1 MSGPAPGIAPRPA
14 HRHEKALRWLALT
27 MILGVL
33 AAAFVLPLININ
45 RYQRMVADTIAR
57 SLGHP
62 VHLGSVKLQLLP
74 RPGLAISDFV
84 VDENADFGAEPLLRA
99 PAVTVSVRLA
109 SLWRA
114 HLEVSRIDLDEASV
128 NLVHNNGG
136 QWNFASL
143 LEQASRMSN
152 APTAQRRS
160 SSTPR
165 FPYIQ
170 FKSAR
175 INFKSGNEKKGF
187 SFENADLSI
196 WLDNPKQWRLRFEA
210 QPARTDLDLE
220 QEDTGLMRVEGSL
233 DRAPD
238 LTEMPVKLHAEWIR
252 AEMGQASRMLFDD
265 DLGWRGDLRAEA
277 DIAGTLRDLH
287 LTTRLR
293 VADVHR
299 AEFSPLTPLD
309 LDMRCAAQYRHDT
322 ESLDPLTCLWPVGEG
337 HLLLT
342 GSLQNALHPHSRL
355 TLEINQTPAALAT
368 RLLGLLRARLP
379 SDLSVQGV
387 VNGSFQYATD
397 ETPKFSGHATV
408 QPLTVS
414 FTDGGLPFVLP
425 VAEFSTA
432 VPPPP
437 PARGRKKSAAH
448 TASVAPAQNIAPSN
462 AILLAPSA
470 INIGAPFPA
479 SNAVASPLQIS
490 GHFTSQDF
498 SLHLTGAIPT
508 ARLKQLSSAFGSL
521 RTVFGHFSPQ
531 GNANLDLV
539 FSSPWIAEPLS
550 SASSLG
556 SAPLSIV
563 PSAIPSAIRGW
574 VHLQSAEARLDWLPA
589 PLEIASAS
597 AGFDGGRVRLSN
609 ISASV
614 NNIAIRGSAD
624 AALRCDAPAICPA
637 HFNLEFGEL
646 DAAAL
651 QSALMGAGRRGELL
665 QTILAEVARKNAP
678 WPAMDGQATIGALN
692 LRTLVLQNVHAS
704 IGVEDHRIQ
713 IQSLDAA
720 TLGGTLHA
728 TGTVDATGSQPQYVL
743 EANWSGVNVP
753 QMASLFD
760 EKWPV
765 AGAMAGG
772 AHLVFRGYST
782 GDLAA
787 STQGTFHWLWNSG
800 SLIAPED
807 MPADAGTTNGSL
819 SPAHFRQWSASGAIQ
834 NSTLTLNKA
843 SLANPVSGAITFDR
857 RLDLA
862 WPRASGP
869 GTIHIGGT
877 LVHPIVEAAAEAA
890 TLHR

>member
-1 MSGPAPGIAPRPA
+1 MSGPAPGTASRPA
-14 HRHEKALRWLALT
+14 HRHEKALRWFALVL
-27 MILGVL
+27 ILGVL

-45 RYQRMVADTIAR
+45 RYQRMIADTIAR

-74 RPGLAISDFV
+74 HPGLAISDFV
-84 VDENADFGAEPLLRA
+84 VDENADFGAEPLLRS
-99 PAVTVSVRLA
+99 PSVTVSVRLT
-109 SLWRA
+109 SLWRGR
-114 HLEVSRIDLDEASV
+114 LEVSRIDLDEASV
-128 NLVHNNGG
+128 NLVHNADG

-143 LEQASRMSN
+143 LEQASRLSN
-152 APTAQRRS
+152 APTAQRHS
-160 SSTPR
+160 SGTPR

-196 WLDNPKQWRLRFEA
+196 WLDNPNQWRLRFEA

-220 QEDTGLMRVEGSL
+220 QEDTGLMRVAGSL

-265 DLGWRGDLRAEA
+265 DLRWRGDLRAEA

-293 VADVHR
+293 VVDMHR

-309 LDMRCAAQYRHDT
+309 VDMRCAAQYRHDA
-322 ESLDPLTCLWPVGEG
+322 ESLDQLTCLWPVGEG

-342 GSLQNALHPHSRL
+342 GSVQNALHPRSRL
-355 TLEINQTPAALAT
+355 TLEINQTPASLAT

-379 SDLSVQGV
+379 SGLSVQGA

-425 VAEFSTA
+425 VAEFSTVA
-432 VPPPP
+432 PPPP
-437 PARGRKKSAAH
+437 PARGRKKNAAH
-448 TASVAPAQNIAPSN
+448 TAPAQNITPSN

-470 INIGAPFPA
+470 INIDAPSPA
-479 SNAVASPLQIS
+479 NTVVLPLQIS
-490 GHFTSQDF
+490 GQFTPQDF
-498 SLHLTGAIPT
+498 NLHLTGAIAT
-508 ARLKQLSSAFGSL
+508 AQLKQLSSAFGSL

-556 SAPLSIV
+556 SAPSIV
-563 PSAIPSAIRGW
+563 PSAIPSTIRGW
-574 VHLQSAEARLDWLPA
+574 VHLQNAEARLDWLPA
-589 PLEIASAS
+589 PLEIAAAS

-624 AALRCDAPAICPA
+624 AALHCDVPAICPA
-637 HFNLEFGEL
+637 HFNLEFGEI

-665 QTILAEVARKNAP
+665 QTILAEVARRNVP
-678 WPAMDGQATIGALN
+678 WPTMDGQATIGTLN
-692 LRTLVLQNVHAS
+692 LRTLALQNVHAS
-704 IGVEDHRIQ
+704 IGVDDHRIQ
-713 IQSLDAA
+713 IQSFDAA

-728 TGTVDATGSQPQYVL
+728 TGTVDATGSQPQYAL
-743 EANWSGVNVP
+743 EASWSGVSVP

-760 EKWPV
+760 EKWSA

-782 GDLAA
+782 NDFAA

-800 SLIAPED
+800 SLIALED
-807 MPADAGTTNGSL
+807 LPADAGTINGSL
-819 SPAHFRQWSASGAIQ
+819 NPAHFRQWSASGVIQ
-834 NSTLTLNKA
+834 NSTLTLNKP
-843 SLANPVSGAITFDR
+843 SVANPVSGAITFER

-862 WPRASGP
+862 WPRAFGP
-869 GTIHIGGT
+869 GAIHVGGT